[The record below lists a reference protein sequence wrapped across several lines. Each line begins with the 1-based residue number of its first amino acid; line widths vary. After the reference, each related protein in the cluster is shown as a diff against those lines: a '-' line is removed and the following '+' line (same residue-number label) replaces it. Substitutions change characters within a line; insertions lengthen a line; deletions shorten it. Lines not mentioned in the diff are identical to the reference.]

1 MQLLKYLNENVKN
14 MTENSKSYKNYSKY
28 YEYHDDFSHAAGS
41 NCWVC
46 LFQIF
51 WKDGS
56 TGKIR
61 KPHETAES
69 FPA

>member
-41 NCWVC
+41 KLLS
-46 LFQIF
+46 LFISNIL
-51 WKDGS
+51 KRRLD
-56 TGKIR
+56 R
-61 KPHETAES
+61 
-69 FPA
+69 